1 MLQPGMECEDGEI
14 LNEDD
19 DEWDVGEVCEEA
31 YEDMENL
38 WQVRVH
44 ALLQFVMTD
53 PNHGSVCN

>member
-1 MLQPGMECEDGEI
+1 MYLSILNRAVCGKADFEIDEDPMLQPGMECEDGEI

-38 WQVRVH
+38 
-44 ALLQFVMTD
+44 
-53 PNHGSVCN
+53 